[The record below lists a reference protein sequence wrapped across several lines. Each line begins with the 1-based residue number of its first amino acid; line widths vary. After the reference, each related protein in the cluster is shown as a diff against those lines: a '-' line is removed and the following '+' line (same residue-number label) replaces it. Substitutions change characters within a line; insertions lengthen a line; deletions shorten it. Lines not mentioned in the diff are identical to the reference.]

1 MRRVKLWLDRILIVH
16 FFLGA
21 LLPAYQVLFVLRPE
35 GESAGPL
42 LGHSAATIP
51 FELLMRRRMYSLEF
65 WLVSLVTVVYFA
77 NRRKIW
83 NHE

>member
-1 MRRVKLWLDRILIVH
+1 MKRVKVWLDRVLIGH

-35 GESAGPL
+35 GGSAGPL
-42 LGHSAATIP
+42 LGNSAATIP

-65 WLVSLVTVVYFA
+65 WLVSLIIIVYFA